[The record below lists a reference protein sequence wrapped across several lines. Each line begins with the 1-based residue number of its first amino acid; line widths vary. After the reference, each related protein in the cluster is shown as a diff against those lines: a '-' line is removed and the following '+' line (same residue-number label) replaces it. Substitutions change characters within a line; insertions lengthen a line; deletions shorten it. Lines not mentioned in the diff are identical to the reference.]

1 MRARRTEVDVY
12 GPLVIG
18 VDPARFGQDRTA
30 IIRRQGRK
38 LFGLERYVKKDTME
52 IVGIVHR
59 IIINEKPDKV
69 FIDIGGLGAG
79 IVDRLHELGYKDLV
93 VGVNS
98 GSTPLDQ
105 QLYLNKRSEMW
116 GEFKQWLENEP
127 VQIPDN
133 DELHADICSTRYKYD
148 SLTRLVME
156 PKADM
161 KKRGIRS
168 SDCFIAGTLI
178 HTPRGK
184 IPIELLKVGDYV
196 ITPFGK
202 SKVIK
207 NWESETEVLTKVEFS
222 NGSNLTGKGSHKIF
236 NWTTGSCS
244 LDALSLTFEVEIYSK
259 WRMFKWGMLRPLITR
274 EKNTEFKQ
282 LVDIINWKNG
292 IQRKDFF
299 IELFGLSIME
309 RYRKV
314 MLYIIRIITGETM
327 TYQTSKL
334 CTDQNMQACIKKK
347 DFFLKSIELKTKS
360 TWIMQ
365 ESKHLN
371 GMDQKKD
378 WNGIKNTV
386 EQVGLIENLMKKN
399 VKFVKKLSQHSISIL
414 HYFVQKVV
422 NKKGVMLSKK
432 LINQFVIGV
441 KKSFLQINTGKF
453 YVVPSRVHK
462 ESVPMT
468 KVYNLTL
475 QRHNVY
481 YANDILVFNCADA
494 AGLTFAYP
502 VTALISQDKK
512 SADKAKSIMA
522 SFKKAQRLRENM
534 FK

>member
-1 MRARRTEVDVY
+1 MDQEEREIRIKLRDDFRHYSSKCLKIRTKFGVDKFIMNRAQQYVHDIAEDQKRRTCKVRIIVLKGRQQGMSTLIGGRYYWLVTHNEGARAFILTHDGEATNNLFDMTQRYHQNCPKAVRPLADTSNAKELYFGGLDSGYKVGTAGNKGVGRSSTIQYLHGSEVAFWANAAEHSKGIMQAVPNSRGTEIFLESTANGIGNYFHQQWQAAESGESDFIAVFVPWFWQDEYRREVDNDFTKNAEEIELANLYGLDDEQLQWRRYKVIELSVSGADGLKGFKQEYPNNATEAFQVSGEDTYISPDLAMRARRTEVDVY

-93 VGVNS
+93 IGVNS

-168 SDCFIAGTLI
+168 SDC
-178 HTPRGK
+178 
-184 IPIELLKVGDYV
+184 
-196 ITPFGK
+196 
-202 SKVIK
+202 
-207 NWESETEVLTKVEFS
+207 
-222 NGSNLTGKGSHKIF
+222 
-236 NWTTGSCS
+236 
-244 LDALSLTFEVEIYSK
+244 
-259 WRMFKWGMLRPLITR
+259 
-274 EKNTEFKQ
+274 
-282 LVDIINWKNG
+282 
-292 IQRKDFF
+292 
-299 IELFGLSIME
+299 
-309 RYRKV
+309 
-314 MLYIIRIITGETM
+314 
-327 TYQTSKL
+327 
-334 CTDQNMQACIKKK
+334 
-347 DFFLKSIELKTKS
+347 
-360 TWIMQ
+360 
-365 ESKHLN
+365 
-371 GMDQKKD
+371 
-378 WNGIKNTV
+378 
-386 EQVGLIENLMKKN
+386 
-399 VKFVKKLSQHSISIL
+399 
-414 HYFVQKVV
+414 
-422 NKKGVMLSKK
+422 
-432 LINQFVIGV
+432 
-441 KKSFLQINTGKF
+441 
-453 YVVPSRVHK
+453 
-462 ESVPMT
+462 
-468 KVYNLTL
+468 
-475 QRHNVY
+475 
-481 YANDILVFNCADA
+481 ADA
-494 AGLTFAYP
+494 CGLTFAYP